1 MALPGAR
8 FGYICRQMA
17 QRSGALERFEWE
29 ILPPQPSLGAHVQV
43 ALEEVLLD
51 QVIAGERGA
60 TLRFW
65 EWAEPALVL
74 GSHQMLANEIDVLAA
89 DELGFTVCR
98 RLSGGGT
105 MLVEPA
111 RSITYTL
118 VAPDAL
124 VQGLS
129 FVDSYA
135 LLDGWVVDCLRSLGV
150 PAGYRPINDIVS
162 PEGKIGGAAQARRRR
177 TVLHHT
183 AIAYDLDPDL
193 VPRLIRIGRDRVSE
207 KGVRSAVKR
216 VSPLRVWTALSR
228 DEVVS
233 RLLAW
238 FSRLVTTR
246 PMRLD
251 AGTLDR
257 AQTLAREKYATAGW
271 IDRLR

>member
-1 MALPGAR
+1 M
-8 FGYICRQMA
+8 
-17 QRSGALERFEWE
+17 
-29 ILPPQPSLGAHVQV
+29 
-43 ALEEVLLD
+43 ALEEVLLE
-51 QVIAGERGA
+51 QVIAGERPPI
-60 TLRFW
+60 LRFW

-74 GSHQMLANEIDVLAA
+74 GSHQVLANEIDVEAA
-89 DELGFTVCR
+89 AELGFTVCR

-105 MLVEPA
+105 MLVQPG

-124 VQGLS
+124 VRGLS
-129 FVDSYA
+129 FVESYA
-135 LLDGWVVDCLRSLGV
+135 LLDSWVVDCLLSLGV

-162 PEGKIGGAAQARRRR
+162 PEGKIGGAAQARRRQ

-183 AIAYDLDPDL
+183 AIAYDLDPEV
-193 VPRLIRIGRDRVSE
+193 VPRLIRIGRRRVSE

-216 VSPLRVWTALSR
+216 VSPLGRWTALSR

-238 FSRLVTTR
+238 FARLATTR
-246 PMRLD
+246 PARLD
-251 AGTLDR
+251 PQTLDR
-257 AQTLAREKYATAGW
+257 ARTLAREKYATPAW

>member
-1 MALPGAR
+1 LPADGQSRVR
-8 FGYICRQMA
+8 FR
-17 QRSGALERFEWE
+17 EFEWE
-29 ILPPQPSLGAHVQV
+29 ILPPQPALAAHEQM
-43 ALEEVLLD
+43 ALEEVLLL
-51 QVIAGERGA
+51 QVIAGERPP

-74 GSHQMLANEIDVLAA
+74 GSHQVLANEVDTDTAGR
-89 DELGFTVCR
+89 LGFTICR

-105 MLVEPA
+105 MLVEPG

-118 VAPDAL
+118 VAPDTL
-124 VQGLS
+124 VRGLS

-135 LLDGWVVDCLRSLGV
+135 LLDAWVVDCLLSLGV

-162 PEGKIGGAAQARRRR
+162 PEGKIGGAAQARRRQ

-183 AIAYDLDPDL
+183 AIAYDLDPQV
-193 VPRLIRIGRDRVSE
+193 VPRLIRIGRERVSE
-207 KGVRSAVKR
+207 KGVRSAAKR
-216 VSPLRVWTALSR
+216 VSPLGRWTDLSR

-238 FSRLVTTR
+238 FARLTTTR
-246 PMRLD
+246 PVRLEPE
-251 AGTLDR
+251 TLER
-257 AQTLAREKYATAGW
+257 ARTLAREKYATPGW